1 MNLTTIR
8 SVQRPAS
15 ADAITAWREGNA
27 WLAGGTWLFSEP
39 QPALDTLIDLGAVRL
54 AGTGG
59 FGRRP
64 DRRGDLPDRRAAR
77 VRAAA
82 GVDGLAAD

>member
-15 ADAITAWREGNA
+15 ADAITAWRDGNA

-39 QPALDTLIDLGAVRL
+39 QPALDTLIDLEQFGWPA
-54 AGTGG
+54 TGG

-64 DRRGDLPDRRAAR
+64 DRCGDLPDRRAAR

>member
-39 QPALDTLIDLGAVRL
+39 QPALDTLIDLEQ
-54 AGTGG
+54 
-59 FGRRP
+59 FGWP
-64 DRRGDLPDRRAAR
+64 ALEASA
-77 VRAAA
+77 
-82 GVDGLAAD
+82 DGLTVAATCRIAELHGFAPPPA